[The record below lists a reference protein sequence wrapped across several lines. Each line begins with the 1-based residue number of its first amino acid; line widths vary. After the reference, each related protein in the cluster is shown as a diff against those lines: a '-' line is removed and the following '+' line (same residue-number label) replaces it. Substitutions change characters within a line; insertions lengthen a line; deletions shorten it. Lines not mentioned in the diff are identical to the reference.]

1 MSEYVSTN
9 NYQSLKHEI
18 GELLS
23 KGRAQAG
30 RAINTI
36 LVQTYW
42 HIRRHIVEFEQSG
55 KEKAEY
61 GAELLNRL
69 SKDLTLE
76 FGKGFSRSNLF
87 QIRQFY
93 LKFPKIKTL
102 SGQLSWSHYAEIIKA
117 ENDLEISFYAKES
130 EKEKWSVRELKR
142 QMKGMLFHRLA
153 LCKDKQGVLQLAEK
167 GTEIINPA
175 DVKPIAEMVLLLR
188 LCRPMCGK
196 ALPLPLSSNIK
207 KEAAPRLSA
216 NVSFKR

>member
-76 FGKGFSRSNLF
+76 FGKGFGRSNLF

-93 LKFPKIKTL
+93 LKFPKIQTL

-130 EKEKWSVRELKR
+130 EKENWSVCELKR
-142 QMKGMLFHRLA
+142 QMKGILFHRLA
-153 LCKDKQGVLQLAEK
+153 LCKDKLRCLAVSRKRK
-167 GTEIINPA
+167 GNY
-175 DVKPIAEMVLLLR
+175 KSR
-188 LCRPMCGK
+188 RC
-196 ALPLPLSSNIK
+196 
-207 KEAAPRLSA
+207 
-216 NVSFKR
+216 